1 MSADYEKA
9 RIQALE
15 LELKATRIA
24 FAEYNQQIATEAA
37 YDLLD
42 LATKRIKIELNKEE
56 EDGKTSI

>member
-1 MSADYEKA
+1 MSVNYEKA

-24 FAEYNQQIATEAA
+24 FAEYNSQISEEAA

-42 LATKRIKIELNKEE
+42 LATKRIKIELNKKE

>member
-1 MSADYEKA
+1 MKYQEA

-24 FAEYNQQIATEAA
+24 FAEYNSQISEEAA

-42 LATKRIKIELNKEE
+42 LATKRIKIEFNKEE
-56 EDGKTSI
+56 DGVTSI

>member
-1 MSADYEKA
+1 MKYQEA

-24 FAEYNQQIATEAA
+24 FAEYNSQISEEAA

-56 EDGKTSI
+56 DGETSI

>member
-1 MSADYEKA
+1 MKYQEA
-9 RIQALE
+9 RIKALE

-24 FAEYNQQIATEAA
+24 FAEYNSQISEEAA

-56 EDGKTSI
+56 DGETSI

>member
-1 MSADYEKA
+1 MKYQEA

-24 FAEYNQQIATEAA
+24 FAEYNSQISEEAA

-42 LATKRIKIELNKEE
+42 LATKRLKLN
-56 EDGKTSI
+56 